1 MYIIIKF
8 LEYYQICPSYSH
20 LKICLFYS
28 IRGFTLKILYRSRK
42 CLNKYNVLSSILKIR
57 NDIIYYNS

>member
-1 MYIIIKF
+1 MYVIKF
-8 LEYYQICPSYSH
+8 LEYYQICPSNIKYACF
-20 LKICLFYS
+20 IVQ
-28 IRGFTLKILYRSRK
+28 GILHSKYDSSRK